1 MKKIYYEKVGRRY
14 KPIAEYDND
23 YLASFPKGST
33 LVVCSPGST
42 SHKYNVEPALAPLIA
57 AAHYAENAM
66 ANAVSLAAE
75 LRPTQTPITE
85 GQRKAW
91 KKLAKEFGNDL
102 CTLQGSSTHD
112 IVAAGLTALQQEAH
126 KLLQHAAVKQAYDQF
141 MLVCALTK
149 EHTDE
154 RTN

>member
-14 KPIAEYDND
+14 KPVAEYDND
-23 YLASFPKGST
+23 YMDSFPKGNT
-33 LVVCSPGST
+33 LVICRPGST
-42 SHKYNVEPALAPLIA
+42 SRKYNVDAAFAPLIA

-66 ANAVSLAAE
+66 VNAILLAAN

-91 KKLAKEFGNDL
+91 KKLATELGSDL

-112 IVAAGLTALQQEAH
+112 IVAAGLKVLQDEAD
-126 KLLQHAAVKQAYDQF
+126 KLLQHAAVKHAYDQF

-149 EHTDE
+149 EHANE
-154 RTN
+154 QTN

>member
-23 YLASFPKGST
+23 YMDSFPKGNT
-33 LVVCSPGST
+33 LVICQPGST
-42 SHKYNVEPALAPLIA
+42 SRKYNVEPALAPLIA

-66 ANAVSLAAE
+66 ANAILLAAE
-75 LRPTQTPITE
+75 LRPTKTPITE

-91 KKLAKEFGNDL
+91 KKLAKEFGSDL

-112 IVAAGLTALQQEAH
+112 IVSAGLKVLQDEAD

-141 MLVCALTK
+141 LLLCALTK
-149 EHTDE
+149 EHK
-154 RTN
+154 